1 MKHIIRK
8 HLNEVY
14 QTKQLFEGFDDQ
26 DNPDLKYY
34 AFDWDDNILEM
45 PTKIIVLD
53 EDGKEVGMSTED
65 FAEYRTMIGVEE
77 FDYKGHK
84 IVGFSETPFKN
95 FRVEGDKQFVV
106 DSMLAKPGPSWN
118 DFVECINAG
127 SIFAIIT
134 ARGHTPTVLRES
146 IYNFIQT
153 NHMGINKE
161 VLVYNL
167 KKYRDL
173 VGEKIK
179 DDNKLINDY
188 LDLCKYYPVSF
199 GTNAEA
205 NPEEAKKEALKEFIA
220 YVKEMSSKL
229 GKKAFLK
236 NDISNNFIPSIG
248 FSDDDVRNIEKIKD
262 FLEKEYE
269 DNPVRTYL
277 TSKGEKK
284 EV

>member
-1 MKHIIRK
+1 M
-8 HLNEVY
+8 
-14 QTKQLFEGFDDQ
+14 
-26 DNPDLKYY
+26 
-34 AFDWDDNILEM
+34 
-45 PTKIIVLD
+45 
-53 EDGKEVGMSTED
+53 
-65 FAEYRTMIGVEE
+65 
-77 FDYKGHK
+77 
-84 IVGFSETPFKN
+84 
-95 FRVEGDKQFVV
+95 
-106 DSMLAKPGPSWN
+106 
-118 DFVECINAG
+118 
-127 SIFAIIT
+127 
-134 ARGHTPTVLRES
+134 
-146 IYNFIQT
+146 
-153 NHMGINKE
+153 
-161 VLVYNL
+161 
-167 KKYRDL
+167 
-173 VGEKIK
+173 GEKIK

-220 YVKEMSSKL
+220 YVKEMSSNL

-269 DNPVRTYL
+269 DKPVRTYL